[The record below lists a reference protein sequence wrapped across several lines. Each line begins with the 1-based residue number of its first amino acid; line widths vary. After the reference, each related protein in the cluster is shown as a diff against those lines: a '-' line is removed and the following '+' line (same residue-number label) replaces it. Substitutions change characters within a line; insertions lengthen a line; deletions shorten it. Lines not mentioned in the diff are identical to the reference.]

1 MNREDHTS
9 DRDRRLVFKNEDQ
22 LAAFIDS
29 NCNLHGRKDL
39 TPNVC
44 AVYMEKEYRCKGI
57 AGSVQPGAIE
67 GIDYG

>member
-9 DRDRRLVFKNEDQ
+9 DRDSRLVFKNEDQ

-29 NCNLHGRKDL
+29 NYNLHDRKDL

-57 AGSVQPGAIE
+57 AGSVKPGAIE
-67 GIDYG
+67 GID